1 MSENISVLFLGR
13 LFPKNNEKQ
22 IREKAT
28 VDMQDAANV
37 FQWNIING
45 LFENGMED
53 INIVSLLPIDSWPK
67 HYKSPFIRYAKENT
81 DDKFVFETAAFC
93 NITYIKQLAVANCCN
108 KYALRWAKKHS
119 DKNKVVICYSENNTL
134 MRACSAI
141 KRKYPNTIVIQIIAD
156 ITEFAANAESSFV
169 ANALIRHNIN
179 TNNKLRKHIDGFVI
193 LTKHM
198 KNKLGLSSPSV
209 VMEGIVPEREFSKKV
224 ENTKCDSEKIIL
236 YTGSMN
242 KKYGILQL
250 LEAFSLTS
258 NSNYRLCLCGL
269 GNAEPVIAEY
279 CSKDSR
285 IEYLGKVA
293 HEKVL
298 ELQQQA
304 TVLVNPRQNNEE
316 FTKYSFPSKTMEYLA
331 SGVPLVA
338 YKLDGIPDEYDEYI
352 NYIPDNS
359 PEAFAKVLSDI
370 CEMPEDKRKEM
381 ALTAQRFVLEQKNR
395 VVQTKKI
402 LELIEDNKCIFR
414 SKSNLS

>member
-1 MSENISVLFLGR
+1 MSENFSVLFLGR
-13 LFPKNNEKQ
+13 LFPKNNEQQ

-45 LFENGMED
+45 LYENGLKD
-53 INIVSLLPIDSWPK
+53 ISIVSLLPIDSWPK
-67 HYKSPFIRYAKENT
+67 HYKSPFIRYDKEKT
-81 DDKFVFETAAFC
+81 DNKFSFETAAFC
-93 NITYIKQLAVANCCN
+93 NITYIKQLSIANCCT
-108 KYALRWAKKHS
+108 KYALRWAKKNS
-119 DKNKVVICYSENNTL
+119 EKNKIIICYSENNTL

-141 KRKYPNTIVIQIIAD
+141 KKRYPNTIIIQIIAD
-156 ITEFAANAESSFV
+156 ITEFAANADLSFV
-169 ANALIRHNIN
+169 AKLLNKHQIN
-179 TNNKLRKHIDGFVI
+179 TNNKLRGNIDGFVL

-198 KNKLGLSSPSV
+198 KDKLGLTLPYV
-209 VMEGIVPEREFSKKV
+209 VMEGIVPERYISEKV
-224 ENTKCDSEKIIL
+224 ESTNYTVKKTIL

-250 LEAFSLTS
+250 LEAFSLTC
-258 NSNYRLCLCGL
+258 NDDYNLCLCGL
-269 GNAEPVIAEY
+269 GNAEPVIANY

-285 IEYLGKVA
+285 IQYLGKVA
-293 HEKVL
+293 HKKVL
-298 ELQQQA
+298 ELQNEA

-352 NYIPDNS
+352 NYVPDNS
-359 PEAFAKVLSDI
+359 TEALAKALLDI

-381 ALTAQRFVLEQKNR
+381 ALKAQKFVLEQKNR

-402 LELIEDNKCIFR
+402 VDLIN
-414 SKSNLS
+414 SL